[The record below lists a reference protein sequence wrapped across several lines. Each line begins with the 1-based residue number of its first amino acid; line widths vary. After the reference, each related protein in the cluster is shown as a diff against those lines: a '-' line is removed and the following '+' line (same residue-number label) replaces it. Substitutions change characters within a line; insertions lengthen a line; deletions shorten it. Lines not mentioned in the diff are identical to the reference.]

1 MDGRRDH
8 QSHTHIRHHAS
19 SIGSPS
25 IMYLEEEYRDYSC
38 RLLESLY
45 DAERRERAGED
56 GGGGD
61 GNFVLPDGADDD
73 DDDVGHLG
81 MEAHITRE
89 EAV

>member
-1 MDGRRDH
+1 
-8 QSHTHIRHHAS
+8 
-19 SIGSPS
+19 
-25 IMYLEEEYRDYSC
+25 
-38 RLLESLY
+38 LLESLY

-89 EAV
+89 EAM